1 MIGTTIRHYKVLEK
15 IGEGGQGVVYKAE
28 DTRLGRNV
36 ALKFLPEKFARNRQ
50 ALERFHR
57 EARAASALDHPNICS
72 IYDIGEHEG
81 QPFIVM
87 QYLEGQTLKDRMV
100 SAPIDLDELLELGVQ
115 IADALDAAHTE
126 GIIHRDIKPSNIF
139 ITQRGH
145 AKVLDFGV
153 AKLVQAPQS
162 NSEMTTMAATE
173 ELTTRAGTT
182 VGTVAYMSPE
192 QALDKPVDP
201 RTDFFSLGVILYEM
215 ATGQFPFQGDNS
227 VAIFNEIL
235 NKAPTSPIRL
245 NPNIPD
251 PLEAIVNKC
260 LEKKR
265 DVRYQTA
272 IELLVDLRRVQRDR
286 AAESAVTSQA
296 AEEATGSRRS
306 HWWSAVAGGIVVIVI
321 LALALFWP
329 FTAAP
334 PGEALDSIAVLPF
347 ENLSNDPDTDYLS
360 DGITESLIN
369 NLSSLPNLRIV
380 PRGLVFPYK
389 GKQVDL
395 RTIGDEL
402 NVKAVVTGRV
412 TQRGDTLTV
421 GVELTDVANMS
432 QVWGEQ
438 YNRNSAEI
446 LTVQEGITREIS
458 NGLQLRLGDE
468 TQQQLTKAATESPE
482 AFQAYLRGR
491 YFWNKRSGEGF
502 EKAIEYFNEAIN
514 HDPAYAQAYAGLA
527 DAYILSGFWRFREGT
542 GLSV

>member
-514 HDPAYAQAYAGLA
+514 HDPAYAQGLCW
-527 DAYILSGFWRFREGT
+527 SGRCIHPFGVLAFP
-542 GLSV
+542 